1 MRPMKVLAVDTTS
14 NSGSAA
20 ILDGD
25 VLKGHVGFS
34 RRPGYAEK
42 LLPTV
47 ELMLEELSLT
57 LLDLDGLAVA
67 AGPGSFTG
75 LRIGIATMEGL
86 AYATGRPIVG
96 VSSLEATAY
105 RYRHRDGYVAS
116 FLDARRKE
124 IFGALYRVD
133 GRQIQLVNEPVC
145 ESPEKFIA
153 RLPAEP
159 ILLAGTGTLVYRE
172 RLSRQINHDLLLAEP
187 SFFLAEDVARLG
199 SKRLQMG
206 DATALGKLEAI
217 YLRAS
222 DAEIAKQPGA
232 SGPRTSNQP

>member
-1 MRPMKVLAVDTTS
+1 MKVLGVDTTS

-25 VLKGHVGFS
+25 ILKGYVGFS
-34 RRPGYAEK
+34 RKPGYAEK
-42 LLPTV
+42 LLPTL

-57 LLDLDGLAVA
+57 LSDMDGLVVA

-105 RYRHRDGYVAS
+105 RYRYRTGFVGS

-124 IFGALYRVD
+124 IFGALYRAN
-133 GRQIQLVNEPVC
+133 GHELQLEVEPVC

-153 RLPAEP
+153 RLPEEP
-159 ILLAGTGTLVYRE
+159 ILLAGNGTVVYRE
-172 RLSRQINHDLLLAEP
+172 LLSQQSDRDLQFAAS

-199 SKRLQMG
+199 SKRLQRG

-222 DAEIAKQPGA
+222 DAEIAKQT
-232 SGPRTSNQP
+232 SGPRPPNQS